1 MSTEAEHVTPPR
13 RGRGRPP
20 KISQERIV
28 EAAIQLGL
36 DSFSMQGIAEHLG
49 VTAPALYSH
58 VAGREEVLDLVNA
71 ALRDRVA
78 AAADPSGT
86 WQDWLT
92 TFGRGVRRHLA
103 SSVSTLMEDL
113 RAPGPPDRV
122 ALGERGLQLLID
134 EGLSPAEAAY
144 AVWLVFR
151 VAITAGPEGASSFV
165 GFLGETEHLLA
176 PGRAL
181 ELPATAAVHGALAD
195 PSLPDAFEFDLA
207 VVIAGVARQ
216 IGTR

>member
-1 MSTEAEHVTPPR
+1 MSTGVEHVTPPR
-13 RGRGRPP
+13 RGRGRPA
-20 KISQERIV
+20 KISQDRIV
-28 EAAIQLGL
+28 EAALDLGL

-78 AAADPSGT
+78 AAAEPAGT
-86 WQDWLT
+86 WEEWLT
-92 TFGRGVRRHLA
+92 HFGRGVRQHLA

-113 RAPGPPDRV
+113 RVPGPPDRV
-122 ALGERGLQLLID
+122 AVGERGLQLLID
-134 EGLSPAEAAY
+134 EGLTPAEAAY

-151 VAITAGPEGASSFV
+151 VAITAGPEGASSFA
-165 GFLGETEHLLA
+165 GFLGETEQVLA
-176 PGRAL
+176 PGNAV
-181 ELPATAAVHGALAD
+181 ELPATAAVHAALAD
-195 PSLPDAFEFDLA
+195 PTLPDAFEFDLA
-207 VVIAGVARQ
+207 VVLAGISQQ

>member
-1 MSTEAEHVTPPR
+1 MSNDVEHVTPPR

-20 KISQERIV
+20 KISQDRIV
-28 EAAIQLGL
+28 EAALELGL
-36 DSFSMQGIAEHLG
+36 DSFSMQSIAEHLG

-58 VAGREEVLDLVNA
+58 VAGREEVLDLVNV

-78 AAADPSGT
+78 AAADPEGT
-86 WQDWLT
+86 WREWLT
-92 TFGRGVRRHLA
+92 AFGRGVRLHLA

-113 RAPGPPDRV
+113 RVPGPPDRV
-122 ALGERGLQLLID
+122 AVGERGLQLLID

-151 VAITAGPEGASSFV
+151 VAITAGTEDAWSFA
-165 GFLGETEHLLA
+165 GFLGETEQVLA
-176 PGRAL
+176 PGRPV
-181 ELPATAAVHGALAD
+181 ELPATAAVYAALAHTH
-195 PSLPDAFEFDLA
+195 PRDAFEFDLE
-207 VVIAGVARQ
+207 VVLAGIAQQ

>member
-1 MSTEAEHVTPPR
+1 M
-13 RGRGRPP
+13 
-20 KISQERIV
+20 
-28 EAAIQLGL
+28 EAAIELGL

-58 VAGREEVLDLVNA
+58 VAGREQVLDLVNA

-78 AAADPSGT
+78 AAADPTAS
-86 WQDWLT
+86 WEDWLT
-92 TFGRGVRRHLA
+92 AFGRGVRRHLA

-113 RAPGPPDRV
+113 RVPGPPDRV
-122 ALGERGLQLLID
+122 ALGEPGLQLLID

-165 GFLGETEHLLA
+165 GFLGETEQVLA
-176 PGRAL
+176 PGRSVH
-181 ELPATAAVHGALAD
+181 LPATAAVHAALAE
-195 PSLPDAFEFDLA
+195 PVPPDSFEFDLA
-207 VVIAGVARQ
+207 VVLAGIAHQ